1 MLDEVIEKLSRHV
14 DHLIEVERNK
24 IRELFQGLG
33 VALITPFKKDFS
45 VDVEALERIVNH
57 VIDNGADFLVALGTT
72 SEAPTLTPEE
82 KDLVINTIIKANANR
97 LPIMLGMGGNN
108 TQAVIEAI
116 KAQDFTG
123 DRSIIKSILSVV
135 PYYNKPNQRGMKAHF
150 EAIAD
155 ASPLPVVVY
164 NVPGRVGVNLQAAT
178 CVELAKHPN
187 IIAVKEASGNLQ
199 QIMEILRDKPYKFKV
214 LSGDDGITYPLM
226 ALGATGV
233 ISVAANAYTEPFSRM
248 MKAQK
253 EGRVEE
259 ALDLHYTML
268 RMNQLIFADGNPAG
282 IKCLMHHMGLCEN
295 VLRLPLVPVNEKV
308 EADIIEE
315 GIYLFGKQAIKQ

>member
-1 MLDEVIEKLSRHV
+1 MKNNIFKGTG
-14 DHLIEVERNK
+14 I
-24 IRELFQGLG
+24 
-33 VALITPFKKDFS
+33 ALITPFKADFS
-45 VDVEALERIVNH
+45 VDTDALTRIVNH
-57 VIDNGADFLVALGTT
+57 VIDNGADFLVVLGTT
-72 SEAPTLTPEE
+72 SEAPTLTANE
-82 KDLVINTIIKANANR
+82 KNLVINTILKANNSR
-97 LPIMLGMGGNN
+97 LPILLGMGGNN

-123 DRSIIKSILSVV
+123 IQGILSVV

-155 ASPLPVVVY
+155 ASPVPVVVY

-199 QIMEILRDKPYKFKV
+199 QIMEILRDKPADFDV
-214 LSGDDGITYPLM
+214 LSGDDGITQPLM

-233 ISVAANAYTEPFSRM
+233 ISVAANAYTNPFSRM
-248 MKAQK
+248 MNAMN
-253 EGRVEE
+253 EGRTEE
-259 ALDLHYTML
+259 ALGLHYAML

-282 IKCLMHHMGLCEN
+282 IKCLMSHIGLCDN
-295 VLRLPLVPVNEKV
+295 ILRLPLVTVNEKV
-308 EADIIEE
+308 ETDIIEE
-315 GIYLFGKQAIKQ
+315 WKQLKNR